1 MQSHITICLLY
12 VTACNATKIPG
23 VKVTFESLFWIA
35 DGQRLHITIYGVG
48 CIIFVSW
55 QKILSNMV
63 KGGWF
68 IGRNAALIGQWLLL
82 TRWSSETWHMKKDNL
97 LNFVKKML
105 YFMILVT
112 NYWNGFWTTCRYA
125 NSRVANSWT
134 RQLVD
139 WISRRLVNSKTS
151 QLLDW
156 ASRRLDNSQ
165 MLPAVLL
172 VVMAGLCNRRAII
185 FLPCSFFISIFY
197 LLYGR
202 PM

>member
-82 TRWSSETWHMKKDNL
+82 TRWSSETWHMKKDKTYWTLWRKCCTLWSCWQTTEMVSGQLADTPTRGLPTHELDNL
-97 LNFVKKML
+97 
-105 YFMILVT
+105 
-112 NYWNGFWTTCRYA
+112 WTGYLA
-125 NSRVANSWT
+125 
-134 RQLVD
+134 D
-139 WISRRLVNSKTS
+139 WSTQRLVNSWTG
-151 QLLDW
+151 QVAD
-156 ASRRLDNSQ
+156 
-165 MLPAVLL
+165 
-172 VVMAGLCNRRAII
+172 
-185 FLPCSFFISIFY
+185 
-197 LLYGR
+197 
-202 PM
+202 